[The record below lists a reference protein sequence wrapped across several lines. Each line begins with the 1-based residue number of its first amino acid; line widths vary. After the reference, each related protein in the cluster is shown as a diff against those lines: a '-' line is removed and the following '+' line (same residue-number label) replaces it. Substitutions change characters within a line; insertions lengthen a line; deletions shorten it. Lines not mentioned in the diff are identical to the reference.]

1 MQNYIIA
8 ARTAQGFEDLKHSTH
23 AERMDVIHK
32 WRTIQLELGKEKH
45 QVKNCTV
52 PPPCRFL
59 KTRHMSFDEK
69 RHLARNK
76 IKHQNNAKPQTAKNR
91 GAGHISSGLPLQ
103 HSLTFPQPASVSS
116 VHNEFE
122 EAIQRSVVATSK
134 GNPEEDAV
142 IEKAIRASVLE
153 LQQASDEGD
162 DEAML
167 QRAIQASIAEARRA
181 KGQNQH
187 HSQQL
192 EAALIQSIQQSPSVR
207 QESTHIKD
215 LDFDDSGIDTDEDEN
230 IKTAIESSKQ
240 LSIAED
246 RDENLK
252 QALAES
258 KRFNDE
264 HEQALKQVKTEE
276 EIVLEYV
283 KRQSLAEDAY
293 KTSSMTSKNKY

>member
-1 MQNYIIA
+1 MQNYILA
-8 ARTAQGFEDLKHSTH
+8 ARTAQGFEDLRHSTQ
-23 AERMDVIHK
+23 AERTDVILK

-45 QVKNCTV
+45 QVKHCPV

-69 RHLARNK
+69 KHLAKDK
-76 IKHQNNAKPQTAKNR
+76 IQYKKHAKAQTAKSR
-91 GAGHISSGLPLQ
+91 GAGIASLGLPLQ
-103 HSLTFPQPASVSS
+103 HSHTSPQPASASS
-116 VHNEFE
+116 VQNEFE
-122 EAIQRSVVATSK
+122 EAIQHSVAATSK

-153 LQQASDEGD
+153 LQQASGEGD

-167 QRAIQASIAEARRA
+167 QRAIQASIAEAGRA
-181 KGQNQH
+181 KGQSQH

-192 EAALIQSIQQSPSVR
+192 EAALIQSIQQIPFLE
-207 QESTHIKD
+207 QKSTHIKD
-215 LDFDDSGIDTDEDEN
+215 IDFDDSGIDTDEDEN
-230 IKTAIESSKQ
+230 IKTAIESSKK

-246 RDENLK
+246 RGENLE

-258 KRFNDE
+258 KRYHDE
-264 HEQALKQVKTEE
+264 HERALKQDKDEE

-283 KRQSLAEDAY
+283 KKQSLIENAY
-293 KTSSMTSKNKY
+293 KKSMRSENQS